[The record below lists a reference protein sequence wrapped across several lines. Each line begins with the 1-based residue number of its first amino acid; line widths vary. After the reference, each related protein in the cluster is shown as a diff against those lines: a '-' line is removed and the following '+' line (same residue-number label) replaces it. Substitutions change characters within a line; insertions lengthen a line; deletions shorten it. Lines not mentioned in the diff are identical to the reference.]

1 MKSQKKIAVVAA
13 VLTTPDMQ
21 RFFVAER
28 ADGLGWEFP
37 GGKLE
42 PDEQP
47 KEALKREIL
56 EELGCEID
64 VQELLGQSE
73 VCVGECIITMDAY
86 LTFCDPTKLVLKEHL
101 AGKWI
106 TAKQVSDFQWA
117 PADVPLLNDIV
128 RRFQLQSIHTDSS
141 KTAHTS
147 NRR

>member
-1 MKSQKKIAVVAA
+1 MNSQKKIAVVAA

-64 VQELLGQSE
+64 VEELLGQSE
-73 VCVGECIITMDAY
+73 VCVGERIITMDAY

-106 TAKQVSDFQWA
+106 TAEQVSDFQWA

-128 RRFQLQSIHTDSS
+128 RHFQLQSIQTDSS
-141 KTAHTS
+141 KTADTS